1 MNKQDKQTIIADF
14 KKVIEK
20 LKLHNGNGFICNQL
34 EKVFAKNISIKYFK
48 ESKSKAEQFT
58 LDSNIPKS
66 WVKYDDSLVWWM
78 YPQTDSKTITSD
90 QVVDLK
96 ISFLESLI
104 KELEEE

>member
-1 MNKQDKQTIIADF
+1 MTKQDKQIIIADF

-20 LKLHNGNGFICNQL
+20 LKLHDGNGFICNQL
-34 EKVFAKNISIKYFK
+34 ENVFAEDISIEYFK

-66 WVKYDDSLVWWM
+66 WEGSNPWWR
-78 YPQTDSKTITSD
+78 YPGTGSKTITSD